1 MKQDKW
7 ITDIHTHS
15 TFSYDGVDELKDM
28 LDAAQKE
35 GVDFYGVSEHF
46 DYDVCKQAQKEC
58 PQTIDEEAYFHA
70 ARHLQEDYAGVVN
83 VLIGAEF
90 GYTEN
95 KTAHAD
101 YAKVCQKYR
110 PDFIVNSVHTYQ
122 GVDYYFQKP
131 YYDVT
136 ENGER
141 KLRAKQEVYKAYLS
155 TVRNS
160 LEAPYPYDIV
170 GHIGYAARYAP
181 YQDKEMEYEA
191 FAKEFDEILRAI
203 IKKDKILE
211 VNAASRELK
220 GESVPPR
227 RVLERYYELGG
238 KKISYASDAHQT
250 KSIIRKREA
259 IVQML
264 KEIGFTYLT
273 VPCRGEHIKVEL

>member
-110 PDFIVNSVHTYQ
+110 PDFIVNSVHTVK
-122 GVDYYFQKP
+122 GHDYARGLP
-131 YYDVT
+131 YRTDK
-136 ENGER
+136 GEIR
-141 KLRAKQEVYKAYLS
+141 PKAEVYGEYFALVKKS
-155 TVRNS
+155 KS
-160 LEAPYPYDIV
+160 
-170 GHIGYAARYAP
+170 AATFL
-181 YQDKEMEYEA
+181 YEA
-191 FAKEFDEILRAI
+191 SEQNPYTTFPHAFAME
-203 IKKDKILE
+203 
-211 VNAASRELK
+211 
-220 GESVPPR
+220 
-227 RVLERYYELGG
+227 
-238 KKISYASDAHQT
+238 ISYALGEKGLMQT
-250 KSIIRKREA
+250 TKNSRSVCCITAGRRTIFA
-259 IVQML
+259 
-264 KEIGFTYLT
+264 
-273 VPCRGEHIKVEL
+273 